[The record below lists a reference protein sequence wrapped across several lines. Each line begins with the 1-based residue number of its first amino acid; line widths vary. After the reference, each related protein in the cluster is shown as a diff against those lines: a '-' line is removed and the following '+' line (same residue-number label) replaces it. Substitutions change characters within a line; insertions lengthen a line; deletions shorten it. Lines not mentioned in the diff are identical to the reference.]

1 VNSRALRA
9 LGLTFA
15 LTAGLDAVA
24 AEPSVYTWQAAP
36 VEVQLLED
44 HTTIPDGMGALFVPA
59 LTSSTAEPKVF
70 VVSPDGVKPIRTG
83 MRVVLPP
90 GRYVVVASSSDPKL
104 GAGAPVEVHA
114 GRTAVAPVEW
124 GALKVEV
131 VDRKLHP
138 HEGGYTL
145 VHVDSGEEIALPD
158 YLDTEEGV
166 KTLLL
171 KPGLYRLEQTGST
184 NYAAP
189 DFATVYVPKG
199 GLVHYRLFMDK
210 GSGQFRGGG
219 VVPADRF
226 LPEAEIAKSD
236 WTGSLSLG
244 VDGSFAQT
252 QQVPGMLDMTQVQG
266 TGFLDGRARYSG
278 DINSLALNFE
288 IQEGQ
293 QYIGFS
299 KGRDLPIIKG
309 QDHMAGSARYTLRLN
324 EGLGLYVRGTGETQ
338 IFDTNAIAPENMTIA
353 LRNLDGS
360 VEYRDLE
367 AGDTYLISDAFSPMI
382 LQASGGLETR
392 FASTRWLDLAVY
404 GGPGYRWNRYNGS
417 YVSEDNPDTRA
428 LEYTRIG
435 DYSQFGID
443 IGASAF
449 LRISGF
455 LTNTTSLG
463 TFWDLEDMQHPV
475 LELDN
480 TLNLRITDVLSVNYS
495 ASIDRV
501 PRVSDGLQI
510 RQGAFLRA
518 KWSLL

>member
-1 VNSRALRA
+1 MNSRAIRA
-9 LGLTFA
+9 LGLTLA
-15 LTAGLDAVA
+15 LAAGTDVLA
-24 AEPSVYTWQAAP
+24 ADSIYTWQAPP

-59 LTSSTAEPKVF
+59 LTNSSAEPKVF
-70 VVSPDGVKPIRTG
+70 VVSPDGVRPVRTG
-83 MRVVLPP
+83 RRIILPP

-104 GAGAPVEVHA
+104 GAGAPVEVHE

-131 VDRKLHP
+131 VDRKLRP
-138 HEGGYTL
+138 FDGSYSL
-145 VHVDSGEEIALPD
+145 VHVESGKEIVLPD
-158 YLDTEEGV
+158 YLETEEGV

-171 KPGLYRLEQTGST
+171 QPGLYRLQQTGST

-199 GLVHYRLFMDK
+199 GLVHYRLFMDR

-226 LPEAEIAKSD
+226 LPEAVVADND

-266 TGFLDGRARYSG
+266 SAFIDGRARYQG
-278 DINSLALNFE
+278 DLNSLALDFE
-288 IQEGQ
+288 LQEGQ
-293 QYIGFS
+293 QFIGFS

-309 QDHMAGSARYTLRLN
+309 QDRLAGSARYTLRLN
-324 EGLGLYVRGTGETQ
+324 DGVGLYVRGLGETQ
-338 IFDTNAIAPENMTIA
+338 LFDTRAIAPEDMTIA

-360 VEYRDLE
+360 VEYRDLQ
-367 AGDTYLISDAFSPMI
+367 AGDTYVISEALSPMV
-382 LQASGGLETR
+382 LQASGGVETR

-417 YVSEDNPDTRA
+417 YVSEDNPATRA
-428 LEYTRIG
+428 LEYTRVG
-435 DYSQFGID
+435 DYSQFGLD

-463 TFWDLEDMQHPV
+463 TFWDLDDLQHPV

-501 PRVSDGLQI
+501 PRVSDGLQV